1 MPSLPRFLKFRQDLP
16 NPGRLEELK
25 REAQSVLTPDV
36 FDGARFEFN
45 KTLTQK
51 FALLHNVYMGSATM
65 PSSYEFGANF
75 GDDHVLLASRIDMG
89 GRLSGRVNAQLS
101 DSIMLRLQSQMGPD
115 SGGSNNSFKA
125 DLDYKGGSNTAS
137 AYYMGGGLVGVH
149 AMQALTQSLA
159 LGGEGFY
166 HLQNPKV
173 NGGAGAAR
181 LTWGTKGENVATAK
195 VGTFGH
201 GMAELSY
208 QRKVSEKVG
217 IATELQYY
225 HNQLCTFGIG
235 YEFRLRTA
243 TFKGLIQSDATCSAA
258 LEERV
263 STGVNLLL
271 SAQLNHKK
279 KDYKFGVGLSIGGQ

>member
-1 MPSLPRFLKFRQDLP
+1 MPFFKRDLP
-16 NPGRLEELK
+16 NPGRVEDLK

-51 FALLHNVYMGSATM
+51 FALLHNISMGSVAA

-75 GDDHVLLASRIDMG
+75 GDDRILLASRIDMG
-89 GRLSGRVNAQLS
+89 GRLSGRVNAQLT
-101 DSIMLRLQSQMGPD
+101 DSMMLRLQSQLSPD
-115 SGGSNNSFKA
+115 GGNNSFKA
-125 DLDYKGGSNTAS
+125 DLDFKGNSNTMTG
-137 AYYMGGGLVGVH
+137 YYMGGGLVGLH
-149 AMQALTQSLA
+149 YMQSLTQSLA

-166 HLQNPKV
+166 HLANPKV

-181 LTWGTKGENVATAK
+181 LVWGLKGENVATAK
-195 VGTFGH
+195 LGTFGH
-201 GMAELSY
+201 GALELSY

-217 IATELQYY
+217 LATELQYY
-225 HNQLCTFGIG
+225 HNQLCSFGVG

-243 TFKGLIQSDATCSAA
+243 TFKGLINSDTTCSAA

-263 STGVNLLL
+263 SAGVNLLL

-279 KDYKFGVGLSIGGQ
+279 KDYKFGVGLAIGGQ